1 MAGIFLSYRRSD
13 AEGQA
18 GRLYD
23 DLAGHFG
30 QNTVF
35 MDVAGIEAGRDF
47 RQAIDRHVTSCGVL
61 LALIGKEWVSA
72 TDAKGQR
79 RLDDPNDFVRLE
91 VATALKRDIP
101 VIPVLVRGAAMPQA
115 AELPADCAD
124 LSYRNAVE
132 LTHARWGSDVQVLI
146 KALTPYVDERPAA
159 VAVVPP
165 QTAPARSNPPPAE
178 HAQQKSAGAKPWMIA
193 LPIVVAIA
201 GGAMLAH
208 RYYEADDNKPQ
219 APQQPGDPPRTAAN
233 EREPTAQTTALP
245 GLQPTDNVPV
255 LVAPGAGGAPRDG
268 GAKPLSDWMSGSQF
282 QAYRQARPAGERFPY
297 ELEVR
302 CVKKGEN
309 QVRARF
315 APQPP
320 GVREIRIDHSLLR
333 AGQQLPVVDGFREYS
348 NAQCS
353 MPNGGRLIVRV
364 MVRP

>member
-1 MAGIFLSYRRSD
+1 MVSEGHVAGIFLSYRRSD

-23 DLAGHFG
+23 DLAEHFG
-30 QNTVF
+30 QHTVF

-47 RQAIDRHVTSCGVL
+47 RRAIDQHVTSCGVL

-72 TDAKGQR
+72 ADAKGQR

-132 LTHARWGSDVQVLI
+132 LTHARWNSDVQVLI
-146 KALTPYVDERPAA
+146 KALAPYVDARPANVA
-159 VAVVPP
+159 VAPP
-165 QTAPARSNPPPAE
+165 QTASANSNPPPTE
-178 HAQQKSAGAKPWMIA
+178 YSPQKSAGAKPWLIA
-193 LPIVVAIA
+193 LPIVLAVA
-201 GGAMLAH
+201 GGALVAY
-208 RYYEADDNKPQ
+208 RYDADDNKPQ
-219 APQQPGDPPRTAAN
+219 APLQPGDPP
-233 EREPTAQTTALP
+233 
-245 GLQPTDNVPV
+245 
-255 LVAPGAGGAPRDG
+255 GAGGTSRTG
-268 GAKPLSDWMSGSQF
+268 GENALSDWMPASQF

-297 ELEVR
+297 ELQVQ

-309 QVRARF
+309 QIRARF
-315 APQPP
+315 AAPPP
-320 GVREIRIDHSLLR
+320 GVEETRISHFLFR
-333 AGQQLPVVDGFREYS
+333 GEPQLPVVDGFREYS
-348 NAQCS
+348 ITQCS